1 MSGEEGDLVFQNGI
15 LGKGG
20 GLGPSCDT
28 VFMLYSRV
36 CYLVMANIPQAL
48 VKHELHE
55 IAGL

>member
-48 VKHELHE
+48 VKH
-55 IAGL
+55 